1 MPNYTLIDTHCHFDF
16 PVFSDLNK
24 ELAKAQEAGV
34 CKIVIPATQQSG
46 WEHLQSLS
54 EQHSSLYYSLGL
66 HPYFLEQH
74 NCLVQNRF
82 LEQHR
87 FLNQYS
93 ESSLDQLDEALTQRD
108 LKCVAVG
115 ECGLDFML
123 DARLLTE
130 QNIQK
135 QYQLFDG
142 QLQLAI
148 KHDLPLIIHS
158 RKSHD
163 KILQR
168 LRNNPPQKGGV
179 IHAFSG
185 SYQQA
190 LEYVKL
196 GFYIGVGGVITY
208 QRANKTRQAIAQL
221 PLNRLVLETDAP
233 DMPVFGYQGQPNHPA
248 HLLDIFDSLCVLRK
262 EQKSEI
268 AKQLWYNSCQLFQIE

>member
-1 MPNYTLIDTHCHFDF
+1 MPNYNFIDTHCHFDF
-16 PVFSDLNK
+16 PVFSDINQ
-24 ELAKAQEAGV
+24 ELLKAQLAGV
-34 CKIVIPATQQSG
+34 SKIIIPATQQSG

-54 EQHSSLYYSLGL
+54 AKHISLYYSLGL

-74 NCLVQNRF
+74 N
-82 LEQHR
+82 
-87 FLNQYS
+87 
-93 ESSLDQLDEALTQRD
+93 ESSLEKLDAALAQSS
-108 LKCVAVG
+108 KQCVAVG

-123 DARLLTE
+123 DIPLLTE
-130 QNIQK
+130 QNVQK
-135 QYQLFDG
+135 QYLLFDG

-148 KHDLPLIIHS
+148 KYGLPLIIHA

-168 LRNNPPQKGGV
+168 LRNNPQQKGGV

-221 PLNRLVLETDAP
+221 PLNSLVLETDAP
-233 DMPVFGYQGQPNHPA
+233 DMPISGYQGQPNHPA
-248 HLLDIFDSLCVLRK
+248 YLLDIFDSLCVLRK

-268 AKQLWYNSCQLFQIE
+268 AKQLWYNSCQLFQIEQ

>member
-1 MPNYTLIDTHCHFDF
+1 MTLMPNYTFIDTHCHFDF

-34 CKIVIPATQQSG
+34 SKIVIPATQQSG
-46 WEHLQSLS
+46 WEYLQSLS
-54 EQHSSLYYSLGL
+54 EQYPSLYYSLGL
-66 HPYFLEQH
+66 HPYFLDQH
-74 NCLVQNRF
+74 NCLEQN
-82 LEQHR
+82 R

-93 ESSLDQLDEALTQRD
+93 ESSLEQLDAALIQRD

-123 DARLLTE
+123 DAPLLTE

-148 KHDLPLIIHS
+148 KHDLPLIIHA

-262 EQKSEI
+262 EQKFEI
-268 AKQLWYNSCQLFQIE
+268 AKQLWHNSCQLFQID

>member
-1 MPNYTLIDTHCHFDF
+1 MPNYTFIDTHCHFDF
-16 PVFSDLNK
+16 PVFSNLNK

-34 CKIVIPATQQSG
+34 SKIVIPATQQSG
-46 WEHLQSLS
+46 WEYLQSLS
-54 EQHSSLYYSLGL
+54 EQHPSLYYSLGL
-66 HPYFLEQH
+66 HPYFLDQH
-74 NCLVQNRF
+74 NCLEQNRF
-82 LEQHR
+82 LDQYR
-87 FLNQYS
+87 FLNQHS
-93 ESSLDQLDEALTQRD
+93 ESSLELLDKALAQRD

-123 DARLLTE
+123 DTPLLTE

-168 LRNNPPQKGGV
+168 LRNNSPQKGGV

-196 GFYIGVGGVITY
+196 DFYIGVGGVITY

-233 DMPVFGYQGQPNHPA
+233 DMPILGYQGQPNHPA
-248 HLLDIFDSLCVLRK
+248 YLGAIFAALCGLRQEYKEDIAR
-262 EQKSEI
+262 
-268 AKQLWYNSCQLFQIE
+268 QLWHNSCQLFQID

>member
-1 MPNYTLIDTHCHFDF
+1 MPSYRFIDTHCHFDF

-24 ELAKAQEAGV
+24 ELSKAQEAGV

-46 WEHLQSLS
+46 WEHLHDLS
-54 EQHSSLYYSLGL
+54 VLHSSLYYSLGL
-66 HPYFLEQH
+66 HPYFLDQH
-74 NCLVQNRF
+74 SEVS
-82 LEQHR
+82 LE
-87 FLNQYS
+87 L
-93 ESSLDQLDEALTQRD
+93 LDEALTQCSQR
-108 LKCVAVG
+108 CVAVG

-123 DARLLTE
+123 DDSLLTKV
-130 QNIQK
+130 NILK

-148 KHDLPLIIHS
+148 KHNLPLIIHA

-168 LRNNPPQKGGV
+168 LRNNPLPKGGV

-185 SYQQA
+185 SAQQA
-190 LEYVKL
+190 MEYIKL

-248 HLLDIFDSLCVLRK
+248 HLCHIFESLCELRQ
-262 EQKSEI
+262 ESKSEI
-268 AKQLWYNSCQLFQIE
+268 TDQIWHNSCELFQFKE